1 MLLHTWDF
9 VQLTIRRPVTRR
21 IPPLRRAIQRMK
33 LTNLEYLEKYG
44 AAGKN
49 RTCDPTLT
57 KGVQHS
63 DSLRYFKLLCI

>member
-1 MLLHTWDF
+1 
-9 VQLTIRRPVTRR
+9 
-21 IPPLRRAIQRMK
+21 MK
-33 LTNLEYLEKYG
+33 LTNLEYLEKSG

-57 KGVQHS
+57 KGVQRS